1 MSREEKKQTDSLEAK
16 NRARERKK
24 KNMKKSEENAE
35 RELFDKN
42 PSRSYV
48 LRDIWFDGLTS
59 VIDNEEMPERSKREL
74 MFLALSNAILDM
86 VMDILPENLSKVL
99 ARNLDDYLAVMV
111 INHEYDVDL
120 LQSFQEEFEKEM
132 GSDFEDDTQ
141 FMNALTEFESKW
153 WNQPRRELNGK
164 TPNELIEEV
173 SERYG
178 L

>member
-1 MSREEKKQTDSLEAK
+1 VSREEKKQTDSLEAK

-24 KNMKKSEENAE
+24 KNKKKSEENAE

>member
-1 MSREEKKQTDSLEAK
+1 MSREERKQTELSAAK
-16 NRARERKK
+16 NKAAERKK
-24 KNMKKSEENAE
+24 KNKKTSEESTE

-42 PSRSYV
+42 PSRSYI

-59 VIDNEEMPERSKREL
+59 VIDSEEMPERSKREL

-132 GSDFEDDTQ
+132 GSDFVDDTQ
-141 FMNALTEFESKW
+141 FMNALTEFENKW

-164 TPNELIEEV
+164 TPNELLEEV

>member
-1 MSREEKKQTDSLEAK
+1 MSREERKQTESSAVK
-16 NRARERKK
+16 NKTAERKK
-24 KNMKKSEENAE
+24 KNKKTSKESAGT
-35 RELFDKN
+35 ELFDKN
-42 PSRSYV
+42 PSRSYI

-59 VIDNEEMPERSKREL
+59 VIDGEEMPERSKREL

-132 GSDFEDDTQ
+132 GSDFIDDTQ
-141 FMNALTEFESKW
+141 FMNALTEFENRW
-153 WNQPRRELNGK
+153 WNQPRQELNGK

-173 SERYG
+173 NQRYG

>member
-1 MSREEKKQTDSLEAK
+1 VSREEKKQTDSLEAK
-16 NRARERKK
+16 NRAGERKK
-24 KNMKKSEENAE
+24 KNKKKSEENAE

>member
-16 NRARERKK
+16 NRAGERKK
-24 KNMKKSEENAE
+24 KNKKKSEENAE

-59 VIDNEEMPERSKREL
+59 VIDDEEMPERSKREL

>member
-24 KNMKKSEENAE
+24 KNKKKSEENAE

>member
-16 NRARERKK
+16 NRAGERKK
-24 KNMKKSEENAE
+24 KNKKKSEENAE

>member
-1 MSREEKKQTDSLEAK
+1 VSREEKKQTDSLEAK